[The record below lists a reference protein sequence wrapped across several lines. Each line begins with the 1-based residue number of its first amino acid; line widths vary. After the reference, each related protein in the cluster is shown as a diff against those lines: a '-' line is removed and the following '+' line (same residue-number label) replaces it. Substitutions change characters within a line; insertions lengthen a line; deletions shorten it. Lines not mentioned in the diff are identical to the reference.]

1 MRYLV
6 TGATGF
12 IGGHVARLLLAD
24 GHEVVAL
31 VRTPVKALALKKLGA
46 ELALG
51 DITRPETL
59 RGPMAGVDGV
69 FHIAAWY
76 KVGARDR
83 TMAHAIN
90 VEGTRN
96 VLEAARDLDIPK
108 TVYTSTVAV
117 YGDTHGEPVDEEH
130 RSNGPWLSE
139 YDRTKWLAHYEV
151 ALPMIEAGLPLVIVQ
166 PGLVYGP
173 DDHSNV
179 GMVFR
184 DYLRGRLPVT
194 PKQGGCWSYV
204 EDVARGHLL
213 AMERGEVGESYN
225 LAGPCMYWEEVLEVA
240 REITGVR
247 PPRLV
252 LPPWLARLSSVLL
265 KPLARVVPLPT
276 MYHPETLRIAAGVTY
291 FAHDDRAR
299 RELGWEPRPLRDG
312 LETTLRAAQ
321 ADLK

>member
-1 MRYLV
+1 MRYFV

-12 IGGHVARLLLAD
+12 IGGHIARLLRAD

-31 VRTPVKALALKKLGA
+31 VRTPVKALALKKLGV
-46 ELALG
+46 ELAPG
-51 DITRPETL
+51 DITRAETL
-59 RGPMAGVDGV
+59 RAPMAGVDGV

-76 KVGARDR
+76 RVGARERD
-83 TMAHAIN
+83 MAHAIN
-90 VEGTRN
+90 VDGTRN
-96 VLEAARDLDIPK
+96 VLGAARDLDIPK
-108 TVYTSTVAV
+108 IVYTSTVAV
-117 YGDTHGEPVDEEH
+117 YGDTHGDRVDEEY
-130 RSNGPWLSE
+130 RSDGRWLSE
-139 YDRTKWLAHYEV
+139 YDRTKWLAHYHV

-184 DYLRGRLPVT
+184 DYLRGRLPVI

-213 AMERGEVGESYN
+213 AMDRGEVGERYN

-240 REITGVR
+240 REVTGVR

-252 LPPWLARLSSVLL
+252 LPAWLARLSSVLL
-265 KPLARVVPLPT
+265 KPLARVLPLPT
-276 MYHPETLRIAAGVTY
+276 MYHPETLRIAGGVTY
-291 FAHDDRAR
+291 FASDERAR
-299 RELGWEPRPLRDG
+299 RELGWEPRPFRDG
-312 LETTLRAAQ
+312 LETTLRAERAG
-321 ADLK
+321 LE